1 MDQRGRDQFM
11 IRYLDDTE
19 IFYND
24 AQRSLPESVYKRN
37 CWTDMFVQ
45 WSPQGSFVATVH
57 AQGVAIWGGV
67 SFQRLMRF
75 SHPKVSLWVC
85 VFLFFAVVLLGE
97 GVRMRECWPRLPFWH
112 CVSDQ
117 SAIKSP

>member
-1 MDQRGRDQFM
+1 MDRRGRDQFM

-19 IFYND
+19 VFYND

-45 WSPQGSFVATVH
+45 WSPQGSYVATMH

-75 SHPKVSLWVC
+75 SHQKVGAKVLRIPH
-85 VFLFFAVVLLGE
+85 LPHQHKVVPHSSE
-97 GVRMRECWPRLPFWH
+97 
-112 CVSDQ
+112 
-117 SAIKSP
+117 A